1 MLGAVANG
9 AVAGEQLVRVIPGQ
23 TTGQVTEVMDV
34 QRDVVAAGFGAIIGL
49 ATPAIAFEDFEAL
62 ALPTTVCQQCGVG
75 HQMARSME
83 HRTGGLVVEGWRPCL
98 DTPNR

>member
-1 MLGAVANG
+1 
-9 AVAGEQLVRVIPGQ
+9 
-23 TTGQVTEVMDV
+23 
-34 QRDVVAAGFGAIIGL
+34 
-49 ATPAIAFEDFEAL
+49 
-62 ALPTTVCQQCGVG
+62 LPTTVCQQCGVG